1 MQLNELQISDGK
13 ILRFTSDLQ
22 GLNVIF
28 QDWKEQKWSLLF
40 YEVLAIQSF
49 SVEGEELSHLTI
61 SKDDAFKTMTLD
73 YYSDEDPK
81 NFNCYSFSG
90 VWNNNVIFKI
100 VAKDHYL
107 IEAIN
112 E

>member
-1 MQLNELQISDGK
+1 
-13 ILRFTSDLQ
+13 
-22 GLNVIF
+22 
-28 QDWKEQKWSLLF
+28 
-40 YEVLAIQSF
+40 
-49 SVEGEELSHLTI
+49 
-61 SKDDAFKTMTLD
+61 MTLD

-100 VAKDHYL
+100 IAKDHYV